1 MDSGGQSVTVDLA
14 LADTSLLIGWEQHR
28 FTSRELPKALAVSA
42 VTIAELKF
50 GVLAAGD
57 AHERATRLRTLT
69 SAIALDPL
77 PIDDVVADAWAELR
91 ITLRD
96 IGRKL
101 LANDSWI
108 AATALAHQLPLAT
121 QDADYDDIPGLQV
134 VKI

>member
-1 MDSGGQSVTVDLA
+1 MDSGGQPVTVDLA
-14 LADTSLLIGWEQHR
+14 LADTSLLIGWEKQR
-28 FTSRELPKALAVSA
+28 FTNRELPKVLAVSA

-50 GVLAAGD
+50 GVLAATD

-77 PIDDVVADAWAELR
+77 PIDDIVADAWAELR

-101 LANDSWI
+101 LVNDSWI
-108 AATALAHQLPLAT
+108 AATALAHNLPLAT
-121 QDADYDDIPGLQV
+121 QDADYDDIPGLQTI
-134 VKI
+134 KI